1 MPDTKN
7 DITRKKNRILR
18 ELERGARKSV
28 SKEVVDRYPWTAEEK
43 EKLIPYTKDDARP
56 YTVTNKTSRAGQF
69 TKKEAYEAI
78 EKTAQ
83 NETTRVN
90 YRSRVNALIALMEVE
105 NEIFSDIFKDV
116 PLLTKRINEKY
127 RDPTS
132 YYSFLYFIL
141 KASRKLYN
149 EEHPAKGIVG
159 AEVMQSIET
168 SRNNHKNNLVAKQMK
183 DRREDTDF
191 VRVWKRI
198 FAKEKELADS
208 EFASMKHV
216 IALMYTKALYDEDGL
231 IHMNPRNYF
240 LRIALVDDDDKIL
253 TYGNFYNTTNGRLVL
268 NDYKT
273 SKIYDAYDVT
283 LTQYCREVIDKS
295 IELRPRKFLVEK
307 LEDAE
312 GDKAEDKTFK
322 NNSLSETV
330 KRLFGGYSI
339 NKIRKSIESYEVN
352 VNKVSCVH
360 LANVSRHTVMTQTT
374 NYLAC

>member
-1 MPDTKN
+1 
-7 DITRKKNRILR
+7 
-18 ELERGARKSV
+18 
-28 SKEVVDRYPWTAEEK
+28 
-43 EKLIPYTKDDARP
+43 
-56 YTVTNKTSRAGQF
+56 
-69 TKKEAYEAI
+69 
-78 EKTAQ
+78 
-83 NETTRVN
+83 
-90 YRSRVNALIALMEVE
+90 
-105 NEIFSDIFKDV
+105 
-116 PLLTKRINEKY
+116 
-127 RDPTS
+127 
-132 YYSFLYFIL
+132 
-141 KASRKLYN
+141 
-149 EEHPAKGIVG
+149 
-159 AEVMQSIET
+159 
-168 SRNNHKNNLVAKQMK
+168 MK

-330 KRLFGGYSI
+330 KRIFGGYSI